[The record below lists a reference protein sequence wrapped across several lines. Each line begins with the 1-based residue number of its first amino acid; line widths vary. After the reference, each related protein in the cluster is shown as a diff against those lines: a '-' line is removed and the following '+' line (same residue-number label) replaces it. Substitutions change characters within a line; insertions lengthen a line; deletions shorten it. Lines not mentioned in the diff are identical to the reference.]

1 MSEAPVPELP
11 VAELPV
17 PELPV
22 IELVVVQPT
31 PFCNIDCKYCYLPS
45 RSDKSVIADATLE
58 NLFTRVFASGWCAPE
73 ITVIWHAGEPLV
85 MPVAFYERAFDLIE
99 RLRPPGQVVGH
110 SFQTNGMLISPEWC
124 DLFLRR
130 GVRVGVSLDG
140 PREIHDARRVTRSGQ
155 GTFDRT
161 MRGIGLL
168 REHGV
173 PFHVISVL
181 SRATMAMPEALH
193 DFYVSVGIDQV
204 CFNIEET
211 EGEYRSDMLAP
222 ADAQQR
228 FRDFLARFWQV
239 ARERGE
245 IRFIREIEG
254 MIPKIM
260 RPNEMPLRNIQ
271 TAPFSILNVDHAGNV
286 STFSPELL
294 GYKNAEYADFLIGN
308 VNRDTLAEMAASP
321 TLGAMRRDIEAGV
334 AACRAECDY
343 FSICGGGAPA
353 NKLAENGS
361 FASTRTGYCMLA
373 EMAIADL
380 VLDALDR
387 AEARLEAGAA
397 VGPEL
402 APAEL

>member
-1 MSEAPVPELP
+1 MAGQ
-11 VAELPV
+11 
-17 PELPV
+17 PV

-58 NLFTRVFASGWCAPE
+58 KLFERVFESGWCAPE

-99 RLRPPGQVVGH
+99 RMRPPGQVVSH

-124 DLFLRR
+124 DLFIRR

-140 PREIHDARRVTRSGQ
+140 PQAIHDARRVTRAGQ
-155 GTFDRT
+155 GTFERT
-161 MRGIGLL
+161 MRGIRLL
-168 REHGV
+168 RARGV

-193 DFYVSVGIDQV
+193 DFYVGEGIDQV

-211 EGEYRSDMLAP
+211 EGAYRSDMLAP
-222 ADAQQR
+222 ADAQQE
-228 FRDFLARFWQV
+228 FSAFLARFWQV
-239 ARERGE
+239 ARARGA

-260 RPNEMPLRNIQ
+260 RPSEMPLRNIQ
-271 TAPFSILNVDHAGNV
+271 TSPFAILNVDHAGNV

-294 GYKNAEYADFLIGN
+294 GYRNAEYADFLIGN
-308 VNRDTLAEMAASP
+308 VHRESLAVMAESPVLAS
-321 TLGAMRRDIEAGV
+321 MQRDIEAGV
-334 AACRAECDY
+334 ASCAAECGY
-343 FSICGGGAPA
+343 FSVCGGGAPA

-361 FASTRTGYCMLA
+361 FASTRTGYCALA
-373 EMAIADL
+373 EMAVADL

-387 AEARLEAGAA
+387 AEARLAPVPEP
-397 VGPEL
+397 VGI
-402 APAEL
+402 